1 MRTERILSALL
12 IIIGLIFLG
21 IATDGYKAF
30 TLEQKRVT
38 TLETTT
44 PKYPNIEVVDNKGR
58 TYPFD
63 TFKGKYILMTFIYTN
78 CSTVCPMMEQNM
90 KSVYKNI
97 DMKKYKD
104 DIVFVSLS
112 FDRERDTVKV
122 LDRYAGYFD
131 ADGETWRM
139 VTPTSD
145 KDLKKILDTYGVI
158 VIPDGDNNFQHNT
171 SFYLIK
177 PDGKLHSVMKFQ
189 DIDSTTETVQQAL
202 KDVR

>member
-1 MRTERILSALL
+1 
-12 IIIGLIFLG
+12 
-21 IATDGYKAF
+21 
-30 TLEQKRVT
+30 
-38 TLETTT
+38 
-44 PKYPNIEVVDNKGR
+44 
-58 TYPFD
+58 
-63 TFKGKYILMTFIYTN
+63 
-78 CSTVCPMMEQNM
+78 
-90 KSVYKNI
+90 
-97 DMKKYKD
+97 
-104 DIVFVSLS
+104 
-112 FDRERDTVKV
+112 
-122 LDRYAGYFD
+122 
-131 ADGETWRM
+131 M

>member
-1 MRTERILSALL
+1 
-12 IIIGLIFLG
+12 
-21 IATDGYKAF
+21 
-30 TLEQKRVT
+30 
-38 TLETTT
+38 
-44 PKYPNIEVVDNKGR
+44 
-58 TYPFD
+58 
-63 TFKGKYILMTFIYTN
+63 MTFIYTN

-97 DMKKYKD
+97 DMKRYKD

-112 FDRERDTVKV
+112 FDRERDTVDV
-122 LDRYAGYFD
+122 LERYAGYFD